1 MSIKILIDMNL
12 SPEWKSVFVSAGW
25 TATHWSE
32 EGDPRAS
39 DRVIMDWAVS
49 NDYVVFTHDLDFGAI
64 LALTRKAGPSV
75 LQVRGENVMPSHIG
89 ELVIA
94 AIQQHEL
101 DLSSGALIVIDERKR
116 RVRILP
122 L

>member
-12 SPEWKSVFVSAGW
+12 SPEWKSVFTSAGW

-49 NDYVVFTHDLDFGAI
+49 NDYVVFTHD
-64 LALTRKAGPSV
+64 
-75 LQVRGENVMPSHIG
+75 
-89 ELVIA
+89 
-94 AIQQHEL
+94 
-101 DLSSGALIVIDERKR
+101 
-116 RVRILP
+116 
-122 L
+122 